1 MVFFPMAFFN
11 NRRVSMF
18 LRRSLDVFFA
28 GLTPK
33 APKTLAGSANF
44 MQPGGAAE
52 GLQEVGAGA

>member
-1 MVFFPMAFFN
+1 
-11 NRRVSMF
+11 MF

>member
-1 MVFFPMAFFN
+1 
-11 NRRVSMF
+11 MF

-28 GLTPK
+28 GLTPKAPK